1 MTALRKIFIIEDH
14 DWVREALTQ
23 LLDLQPTLMVCGS
36 VATAADALEALPG
49 SADVVLVDIGLADS
63 SGLEL
68 LPIIKDRWPHL
79 RTIVLS
85 HQPASLLRK
94 PAMHAG
100 CYAYVEK
107 GNAAELLAA
116 IDGQMEFGE
125 TLEEADA

>member
-1 MTALRKIFIIEDH
+1 MSTSRRIFIIEDH

-23 LLDLQPTLMVCGS
+23 LLDLQPTLTVCGS
-36 VATAADALEALPG
+36 AATAADALEALPC
-49 SADVVLVDIGLADS
+49 SADVVLVDIGLADR

-68 LPIIKDRWPHL
+68 IPIIKDRWPHL

-85 HQPASLLRK
+85 HHPASLLRK

-107 GNAAELLAA
+107 GNAAELLNA
-116 IDGQMEFGE
+116 IGSP
-125 TLEEADA
+125 LASEEPLAEVDA